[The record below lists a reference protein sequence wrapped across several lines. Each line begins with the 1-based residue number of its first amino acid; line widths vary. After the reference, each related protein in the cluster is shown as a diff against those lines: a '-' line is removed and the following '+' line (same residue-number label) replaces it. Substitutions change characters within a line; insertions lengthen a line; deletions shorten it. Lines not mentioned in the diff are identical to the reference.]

1 MYDILNLAAI
11 TAIAIFKPPAPIV
24 AAYTIIDCFFVNRK
38 TNRGAQLLTHHVV
51 SLVGATAVDK
61 KWRSKILEIEKS
73 TALIMASRFYRPLR
87 PLALSVWVYQRC
99 WYFPRLVGK
108 IETTEVGKKS
118 LTIIRNLGIMWSLEA
133 VMLPKQFL
141 RPCIFSSVIGTL
153 PIIKQ
158 TWEARAYPLFIHSVA
173 VLLSA
178 IKHHS
183 DHEIGSFQHKVDRL
197 IFLTYVLHF
206 RCIQTDEDEYTSGI
220 SLMAVLYFMMR
231 RMNVHDREWTNVL
244 QLLPHMSM
252 HIVASHYAQKI
263 LEIKYSQD
271 INAQTHSYGG
281 ADCNSSVA
289 LIQKE

>member
-24 AAYTIIDCFFVNRK
+24 AAYTAIDCFFVNRK
-38 TNRGAQLLTHHVV
+38 TNRGAQILTHHVTC
-51 SLVGATAVDK
+51 LIGYKAIPK
-61 KWRSKILEIEKS
+61 KWHPAILEIEKS
-73 TALIMASRFYRPLR
+73 TAFIMASKLYKPLK

-118 LTIIRNLGIMWSLEA
+118 LTVIRNLGIMWSIEA
-133 VMLPKQFL
+133 IRIPRQFL
-141 RPCIFSSVIGTL
+141 RPCIFSSFMGTL
-153 PIIKQ
+153 PIIKL
-158 TWEARAYPLFIHSVA
+158 TWDARAYPLLIHSVA

-183 DHEIGSFQHKVDRL
+183 DHELGSVQHKLDRL
-197 IFLTYVLHF
+197 IFLTYIFHF

-220 SLMAVLYFMMR
+220 SLTAILCVLTRM
-231 RMNVHDREWTNVL
+231 MNVHDREWTNVV

-252 HIVASHYAQKI
+252 HLVASHYAQKI
-263 LEIKYSQD
+263 LEIKYQTN
-271 INAQTHSYGG
+271 INA
-281 ADCNSSVA
+281 
-289 LIQKE
+289 

>member
-1 MYDILNLAAI
+1 MYEILNLAAI

-24 AAYTIIDCFFVNRK
+24 AAYTVIDCFFVNRK

-61 KWRSKILEIEKS
+61 KWRPKILEIEKS
-73 TALIMASRFYRPLR
+73 TALIMASNLYKPLR

-99 WYFPRLVGK
+99 WYFPRLVEK

-133 VMLPKQFL
+133 IRLPKQFL
-141 RPCIFSSVIGTL
+141 RPCIFSSFMGTL
-153 PIIKQ
+153 PIIKR
-158 TWEARAYPLFIHSVA
+158 TWDARAYPLLIHSVA

-183 DHEIGSFQHKVDRL
+183 DHEIGSFQHNLDRL
-197 IFLTYVLHF
+197 IFLTYILHF
-206 RCIQTDEDEYTSGI
+206 RCIQTDDDEYTNGI
-220 SLMAVLYFMMR
+220 SLMAILYVIMKI
-231 RMNVHDREWTNVL
+231 MNVRDREWSSIL

-252 HIVASHYAQKI
+252 HIVSSHYAQKI
-263 LEIKYSQD
+263 LEIKYQTN
-271 INAQTHSYGG
+271 INA
-281 ADCNSSVA
+281 
-289 LIQKE
+289 